1 MTVYF
6 LKKKEKETDKSSIYF
21 QHSCIFYAFFR
32 FEGSFF
38 VELYVSY
45 CLLFLLI
52 SIFYRDIKKKKFCI
66 FQAAKHL
73 GQECGATVE
82 SVHFGLMKYS
92 LDLWSAKMASDAEI
106 PFACFMAGGKDT
118 GQKINCFKE
127 IFKSVSFTCTFFA
140 SHRIPFVEAGK
151 PCYITFCRSSVC
163 RRREGCN
170 LPLVSEGQGRAQY

>member
-1 MTVYF
+1 MLVIVYYF
-6 LKKKEKETDKSSIYF
+6 YLYQYFIGILNKKN
-21 QHSCIFYAFFR
+21 
-32 FEGSFF
+32 
-38 VELYVSY
+38 
-45 CLLFLLI
+45 
-52 SIFYRDIKKKKFCI
+52 KFCI

-127 IFKSVSFTCTFFA
+127 IFKSVSFTVTFFA

-170 LPLVSEGQGRAQY
+170 LLLVSEGQGRAGHNTSCKVTSATSMMRDRAQY